1 MELSTKYPVTIL
13 LEVSKV
19 SHSTYYAWLKRKD
32 VITNKMT
39 EDEYIID
46 KIKDLYQKHKGRYG
60 VDRMTHALE
69 QDYDIKINRKRTY
82 RLMKN
87 NGYLAV
93 IKTKKKYNKS
103 GEVHPK
109 HNVLKRNFTTSC
121 PFDKIATD
129 VTEIK
134 NKGKKI
140 YISPIKDLHTHV
152 IEANEI
158 TNHATLEIG
167 MKMLEQIKDKCIP
180 EGTIFHSDQGG
191 IYNSLVFQQ
200 FLEENNYIQSM
211 SRKGTPIDNS
221 PMESFFGT
229 LKSELLYNPLINL
242 KNCDMIEEIKNYIDY
257 YNNKRIQKSLGYLT
271 PMQYKEKEL
280 ERLKKEKVLQ

>member
-1 MELSTKYPVTIL
+1 M
-13 LEVSKV
+13 LED
-19 SHSTYYAWLKRKD
+19 A
-32 VITNKMT
+32 
-39 EDEYIID
+39 YIID
-46 KIKDLYQKHKGRYG
+46 KIKILYEKHKGAYG

-69 QDYDIKINRKRTY
+69 QDYDIKINRKRIY
-82 RLMKN
+82 RLMKD

-93 IKTKKKYNKS
+93 IKAKKKYNKT
-103 GEVHPK
+103 GELHPK

-121 PFDKIATD
+121 PFDKISTD

-140 YISPIKDLHTHV
+140 YISPVKDLHTHM

-167 MKMLEQIKDKCIP
+167 MKMLEQIKGKSIP

-191 IYNSLVFQQ
+191 IYNSLIFQQ
-200 FLEENNYIQSM
+200 FLKENNYIQSM

-221 PMESFFGT
+221 PMESFFWT
-229 LKSELLYNPLINL
+229 LKSELLYNPLIDL
-242 KNCDMIEEIKNYIDY
+242 KNSDIVDEIKNYIWY
-257 YNNKRIQKSLGYLT
+257 YNNERIQKSLGYLT